1 MSDYEL
7 ITSEI
12 AEELEAGSFTVKQRI
27 FIKEYLKC
35 PKGSEAARKAGYS
48 IKCAHQQ
55 AYDNLRKPKIKEI
68 IDRGLAAQTRA
79 VFVKAGIIGPDEDLP
94 EMFS

>member
-27 FIKEYLKC
+27 FIKEYLKMPEGLGSSQESRVQHQVC
-35 PKGSEAARKAGYS
+35 PPAS
-48 IKCAHQQ
+48 
-55 AYDNLRKPKIKEI
+55 L
-68 IDRGLAAQTRA
+68 
-79 VFVKAGIIGPDEDLP
+79 
-94 EMFS
+94 

>member
-35 PKGSEAARKAGYS
+35 LKGSKNL
-48 IKCAHQQ
+48 IKGPHFA
-55 AYDNLRKPKIKEI
+55 NLIKP
-68 IDRGLAAQTRA
+68 
-79 VFVKAGIIGPDEDLP
+79 
-94 EMFS
+94 